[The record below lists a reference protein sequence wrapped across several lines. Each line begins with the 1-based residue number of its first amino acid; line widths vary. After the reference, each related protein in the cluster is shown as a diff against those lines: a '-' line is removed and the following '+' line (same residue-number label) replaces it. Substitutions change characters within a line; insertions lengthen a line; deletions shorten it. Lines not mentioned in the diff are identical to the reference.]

1 MVTLQ
6 TFKNWNTEVEEIA
19 VKTLIASENTAIM
32 YMKIKS
38 YSRIYRAR
46 DFLFLRH
53 AFRKDNE
60 IYVVDNSIENVN
72 YPPFY
77 TIVRGKLQT
86 VWGFLPNSNDTEC
99 LLAIDI
105 TINHEGFLNDDQ
117 NTNLSTQYLKK
128 LHNLQSYIVQK
139 SFKR

>member
-1 MVTLQ
+1 
-6 TFKNWNTEVEEIA
+6 
-19 VKTLIASENTAIM
+19 M
-32 YMKIKS
+32 YMKIKA

-60 IYVVDNSIENVN
+60 LYLVDNSIENVN

-86 VWGFLPNSNDTEC
+86 VWGFLPNSN
-99 LLAIDI
+99 
-105 TINHEGFLNDDQ
+105 N
-117 NTNLSTQYLKK
+117 S
-128 LHNLQSYIVQK
+128 
-139 SFKR
+139 